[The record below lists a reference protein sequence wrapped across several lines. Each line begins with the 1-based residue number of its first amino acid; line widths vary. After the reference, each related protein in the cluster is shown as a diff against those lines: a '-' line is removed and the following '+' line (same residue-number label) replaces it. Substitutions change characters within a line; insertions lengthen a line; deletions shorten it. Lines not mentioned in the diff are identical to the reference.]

1 MDKQVSIKHLPYD
14 SITVAPSLLA
24 ADFSRLAD
32 ELKAVEDAGAEL
44 LHLDIMD
51 GHLVPNISFGPP
63 VIKALRKHC
72 RLPFDTHLMITDPL
86 KYLKAFADSGSDG
99 ITFHIECGND
109 PNQVI
114 DEIHNLGMTA
124 GITLKPGTPAS
135 AVIPFLDRVDL
146 VLVMSV
152 EPGFGGQSF
161 MPGMMPKVTE
171 LRHAIRACGRPVH
184 LQIDG
189 GIDEKTVFT
198 AAEAGA
204 AMMVAGTAVFRHP
217 QGPAEAVRRLRAAN
231 SVLKV

>member
-1 MDKQVSIKHLPYD
+1 MNDRFSIKNLPYD

-32 ELKAVEDAGAEL
+32 ELKAIEDGGAEV

-63 VIKALRKHC
+63 VVKALRKHC
-72 RLPFDTHLMITDPL
+72 NLPFDTHLMITDPM
-86 KYLKAFADSGSDG
+86 KYLKPFADSGSNG
-99 ITFHIECGND
+99 ITFHIECNDD
-109 PNQVI
+109 PNEVI
-114 DEIHNLGMTA
+114 EAIHDLGMTA

-135 AVIPFLDRVDL
+135 TIIPFLDRVDL

-161 MPGMMPKVTE
+161 MADMMPKVTE
-171 LRHAIRACGRPVH
+171 IRNAIRASGRPIH

-217 QGPAEAVRRLRAAN
+217 EGPAEAIRRLHAAT
-231 SVLKV
+231 SALKV

>member
-1 MDKQVSIKHLPYD
+1 MDNRLSIKNLPYD

-32 ELKAVEDAGAEL
+32 ELKAIEDAGAEV

-63 VIKALRKHC
+63 VIKALRRHC

-86 KYLKAFADSGSDG
+86 KYLKAFADSGSNS
-99 ITFHIECGND
+99 ITFHIECADD
-109 PNQVI
+109 PDEVI
-114 DEIHNLGMTA
+114 GEIHNLGMTA
-124 GITLKPGTPAS
+124 GITLKPGTA
-135 AVIPFLDRVDL
+135 AADIIPFLDRVDL

-161 MPGMMPKVTE
+161 MADMMPKVTE
-171 LRHAIRACGRPVH
+171 IRNAIRACGRSVH
-184 LQIDG
+184 LEIDG

-198 AAEAGA
+198 AAAAGA

-217 QGPAEAVRRLRAAN
+217 QGPAEAIRRLRLAN
-231 SVLKV
+231 SVLKG